1 MNSNGKK
8 KKKKLDLIRTVMRDH
23 FKSMEWNELRYK
35 KQMINCGF
43 GSETKFC
50 T

>member
-8 KKKKLDLIRTVMRDH
+8 KKKLDLIRNVMRDH

-35 KQMINCGF
+35 KQMISCGF
-43 GSETKFC
+43 GSEMKFC